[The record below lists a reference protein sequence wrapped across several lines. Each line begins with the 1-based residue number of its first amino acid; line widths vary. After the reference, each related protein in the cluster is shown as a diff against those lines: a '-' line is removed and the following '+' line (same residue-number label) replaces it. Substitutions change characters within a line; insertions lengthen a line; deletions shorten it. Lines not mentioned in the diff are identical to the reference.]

1 MITNSFIATS
11 LVSLS
16 LLASGSFLAKAQDTS
31 GGKAS
36 AELTFYVP
44 RFAKLFIQDQEQRL
58 SGTAFQLVSPPLEQ
72 GKAYHYSVKAVW
84 RENGAEQRVE
94 RRIDVKA
101 SQQRLVNL
109 CGVSLAAIKQTVV
122 SETNRERGLVGREPL
137 VPSRELEVAAQKH
150 ADNMARQGILSHS
163 LDGRGFMDRAI
174 AEGYQF
180 SAGGENIA
188 EGAFSSRDVVGMWM
202 RSPGHKENMLSAEY
216 SEIGIGTAWDP
227 LGRRYDV
234 QVFGSPLATELQY

>member
-1 MITNSFIATS
+1 MCSNNFIAMSLVALSLLGSSPFIAT
-11 LVSLS
+11 
-16 LLASGSFLAKAQDTS
+16 AQDTS
-31 GGKAS
+31 GGTAS

-44 RFAKLFIQDQEQRL
+44 PFAKLFIQDQEQRL
-58 SGTAFQLVSPPLEQ
+58 SGTAFRLVSPPLER
-72 GKAYHYSVKAVW
+72 GKAYHYNVRSVWK
-84 RENGAEQRVE
+84 ENGSDQ
-94 RRIDVKA
+94 RIDRRVGVQA
-101 SQQRLVNL
+101 GQRRLVNL

-202 RSPGHKENMLSAEY
+202 RSPGHKENMLSADY
-216 SEIGIGTAWDP
+216 SEIGIGTAWDA

-234 QVFGSPLATELQY
+234 QVFGRPNSNGP